1 MVSEPTVELQAEFVR
16 RSIQEIASMRKVHPL
31 RILADRGFNYIP
43 FAALMLVVAKADRQP
58 ACHRRR
64 PRRPHGRRSGSS
76 AASST
81 AKHTLTAFLIVSLMA
96 EGLDLGL

>member
-43 FAALMLVVAKADRQP
+43 FAALMLVVAKADR
-58 ACHRRR
+58 
-64 PRRPHGRRSGSS
+64 
-76 AASST
+76 
-81 AKHTLTAFLIVSLMA
+81 
-96 EGLDLGL
+96 